1 MGILDWIVICGI
13 KILESFRLFR
23 GNIGVWRL
31 SREHNT
37 NKVSTSSAWGLV
49 GEKMEAKCEQSF
61 DRIEAKL
68 IGRGGILQRFFHGEL
83 NYFRA

>member
-1 MGILDWIVICGI
+1 MGL
-13 KILESFRLFR
+13 RR
-23 GNIGVWRL
+23 G
-31 SREHNT
+31 
-37 NKVSTSSAWGLV
+37 
-49 GEKMEAKCEQSF
+49 KMEAKCEQSF